1 MLSTIMQGVKTMK
14 ENKEYSQA
22 IAQAKKNLADLNER
36 GADAISGDVL
46 EFMNSILTFE
56 EITITP
62 KKKLQT
68 FTDK

>member
-36 GADAISGDVL
+36 GADAIGGDVL

>member
-1 MLSTIMQGVKTMK
+1 MK

-36 GADAISGDVL
+36 GADAIGGDVL